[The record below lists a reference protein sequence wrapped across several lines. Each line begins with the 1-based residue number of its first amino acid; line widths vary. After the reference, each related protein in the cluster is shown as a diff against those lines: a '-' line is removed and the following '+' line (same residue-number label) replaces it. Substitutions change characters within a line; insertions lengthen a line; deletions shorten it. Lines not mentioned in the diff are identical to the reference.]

1 MPVTGGLL
9 SASTV
14 LGREGGRVE
23 GCCGGTSGL
32 ITFVHPVA
40 ESLADRHGSTGSEE
54 SEKKKAET
62 MFKDVNEAYEV
73 LSDAEKRRRYDDVL

>member
-1 MPVTGGLL
+1 MQVQCW
-9 SASTV
+9 
-14 LGREGGRVE
+14 GGRVE

-32 ITFVHPVA
+32 VTFVHPVA
-40 ESLADRHGSTGSEE
+40 ESLADRHGSSEE

-73 LSDAEKRRRYDDVL
+73 LSDAEKRRRYDDVLCCDR